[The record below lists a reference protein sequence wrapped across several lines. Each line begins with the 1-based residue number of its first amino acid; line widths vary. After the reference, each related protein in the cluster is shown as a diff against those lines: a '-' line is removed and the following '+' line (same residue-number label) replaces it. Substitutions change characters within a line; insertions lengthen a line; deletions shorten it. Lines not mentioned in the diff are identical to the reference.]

1 MKIIKNKFFMIV
13 MISLMSV
20 NLLFCGKK
28 EKVTNKVE
36 TVQKVEEKQT
46 GKSETAETE
55 AKESSEEEI
64 TYGIGI
70 DEEFTTDGKLHEE
83 KFLNKNFGY
92 PNTADSF
99 KIEKDSEGYFITEYI
114 DESPARGEDVP
125 VKEEKSRLK
134 LENGVYL
141 VHNDGLVYAYDT
153 KLKKLVLLNKEN
165 NFRIM
170 FVAEE

>member
-64 TYGIGI
+64 TYGIWI
-70 DEEFTTDGKLHEE
+70 DEEFKTDWKLQEE
-83 KFLNKNFGY
+83 KLLNNKLGY
-92 PNTADSF
+92 QNTA
-99 KIEKDSEGYFITEYI
+99 
-114 DESPARGEDVP
+114 
-125 VKEEKSRLK
+125 
-134 LENGVYL
+134 
-141 VHNDGLVYAYDT
+141 
-153 KLKKLVLLNKEN
+153 
-165 NFRIM
+165 
-170 FVAEE
+170 